1 MQSGSRPP
9 RNDGR
14 CTTTAACGRPR
25 GLIRHRLTAGHGLLV
40 AACFA
45 VACLATVAQGQSPGG
60 LATPAWPL
68 EVITLNDGRRLEG
81 LVVDGPGQPV
91 QSGMPAEP
99 VGFVQV
105 IRPPGRPMYLIAWSP
120 ISPARISMVQRLPPA
135 ERQLL
140 ARRVADFRD
149 RRGAWHTALTAVKLT
164 RDDED
169 EPWRYRGPWFALSST
184 ADPQLTR
191 EAVVR
196 LEQVFSAL
204 ESLVPPLQPAAGTR
218 DPLEVRICGTV
229 EEYRGVQARLGV
241 RSDPPALYSPTR
253 RLLVAGS
260 DAPALVEQEKAA
272 ADELAAAERRL
283 DDRDRGFEK
292 DVRGLAADLERQ
304 GIAAGARGEI
314 VKAARRR
321 WQRERA
327 EIAARIVAARRENA
341 ASVEAARREFF
352 ARLAHEA
359 WHAYADLR
367 LVRPGGGSLPHWLDE
382 GLAQVIET
390 APLEAGELRL
400 DAADPLRLRALQQA
414 LSGPRPPGVKEAL
427 EAGDEQFL
435 SGHGRSGQGGRDDT
449 SREAYLMAWG
459 LAFHLAILE
468 PVLSRE
474 AIAGLADAAGRGD
487 APGRATEFERLVGRP
502 LSEFEPAWRRRLLV
516 ARPLDPVIPPAAGR

>member
-1 MQSGSRPP
+1 MQSGSRAP

-14 CTTTAACGRPR
+14 CTTTGDRRRPR
-25 GLIRHRLTAGHGLLV
+25 GLIRHRLAAGHALLV

-45 VACLATVAQGQSPGG
+45 AVAQGQSPGG
-60 LATPAWPL
+60 LATAAWPL
-68 EVITLNDGRRLEG
+68 EVITLHDGRRLEG
-81 LVVDGPGQPV
+81 LVVDG
-91 QSGMPAEP
+91 SGPPATSGIPAEP

-120 ISPARISMVQRLPPA
+120 ISPARIAQVERLPPA

-196 LEQVFSAL
+196 LEQVFAAL
-204 ESLVPPLQPAAGTR
+204 ESLVPPLQPAAAAGTR

-229 EEYRGVQARLGV
+229 EEYRGVQAKLGV
-241 RSDPPALYSPTR
+241 RSDPPALYSPAR

-260 DAPALVEQEKAA
+260 DAPALVEQERAA

-304 GIAAGARGEI
+304 GLAAGARAEI

-327 EIAARIVAARRENA
+327 EIAAGIVAARRENA
-341 ASVEAARREFF
+341 AAVEAARREFF

-367 LVRPGGGSLPHWLDE
+367 LVQPGGGSLPHWLDE

-390 APLEAGELRL
+390 APL
-400 DAADPLRLRALQQA
+400 
-414 LSGPRPPGVKEAL
+414 
-427 EAGDEQFL
+427 
-435 SGHGRSGQGGRDDT
+435 
-449 SREAYLMAWG
+449 
-459 LAFHLAILE
+459 
-468 PVLSRE
+468 
-474 AIAGLADAAGRGD
+474 
-487 APGRATEFERLVGRP
+487 
-502 LSEFEPAWRRRLLV
+502 
-516 ARPLDPVIPPAAGR
+516 

>member
-1 MQSGSRPP
+1 MQSGSKRP
-9 RNDGR
+9 RNAAR
-14 CTTTAACGRPR
+14 FPPTADRGRPR
-25 GLIRHRLTAGHGLLV
+25 GLIRHRLAAGHGLLV
-40 AACFA
+40 AACLA
-45 VACLATVAQGQSPGG
+45 AACLAPVAHAQAPGG
-60 LATPAWPL
+60 LATAAWPL
-68 EVITLNDGRRLEG
+68 EVIALNDGRRLEG
-81 LVVDGPGQPV
+81 LIVDGPGTPV
-91 QSGMPAEP
+91 QSGIPAVP

-120 ISPARISMVQRLPPA
+120 ISPERIARVERLPPA

-169 EPWRYRGPWFALSST
+169 EPWRYRGPWFTMSST

-196 LEQVFSAL
+196 LEQVFAAL
-204 ESLVPPLQPAAGTR
+204 ESLVPPVQPDATGGR

-241 RSDPPALYSPTR
+241 RSDPPALYAPAR

-272 ADELAAAERRL
+272 ADELTAAERRL
-283 DDRDRGFEK
+283 EDRDRGFEK

-304 GIAAGARGEI
+304 GLAAGTRGEI

-327 EIAARIVAARRENA
+327 EIAASIVAARRENA
-341 ASVEAARREFF
+341 AAVEAARREFF

-427 EAGDEQFL
+427 EAGEEQFL
-435 SGHGRSGQGGRDDT
+435 SGHGGRDDT

-474 AIAGLADAAGRGD
+474 AIAGLAEDAGRGD
-487 APGRATEFERLVGRP
+487 APGRRAAEFERLVGRP
-502 LSEFEPAWRRRLLV
+502 LAEFEPAWRRRLLA
-516 ARPLDPVIPPAAGR
+516 ARPLDPVTPPPAER